1 MNTKHWKNEAQN
13 AGISWD
19 ILREAY
25 AELRGC
31 ERQAV
36 ERLWESRMTAW
47 AYLPC
52 PSAGA
57 FKSKYRAS
65 FEGGDYD
72 SIPGF
77 DDVAKEL
84 ANTEIP
90 ELGSDDPAASLW
102 ELISEPKRQL
112 PPADDTMAEAFDL
125 ALERAADV
133 VPF

>member
-1 MNTKHWKNEAQN
+1 MDTKHWKNEAQN

-25 AELRGC
+25 AELRC
-31 ERQAV
+31 SEKQAV
-36 ERLWESRMTAW
+36 ERLWETRMIAW
-47 AYLPC
+47 KSLG
-52 PSAGA
+52 PSGGA
-57 FKSKYRAS
+57 FKSKNRAA
-65 FEGGDYD
+65 FEGGDYN
-72 SIPGF
+72 SIQGF

-90 ELGSDDPAASLW
+90 ELGSDDPAAALW
-102 ELISEPKRQL
+102 ELVSEPKRQL

-125 ALERAADV
+125 ALVRAADV